1 MLYNFEQWQNKSAL
15 NESKSTE
22 NIINWLSSNF
32 GGSVAKIDSLLDS
45 ILTIEE
51 NYLSEWSNIQTEI
64 DSLEVQKAQIKSDP
78 AEAKKLERLISR
90 NENLLSALS
99 KKRKAATESVEKK
112 VEDATK
118 GKQRLIAYWNL
129 KKSDAES
136 DVAERLYKMAKNLT
150 DSSIADELYDK
161 YKNAALMAKK
171 KDELFR
177 TKFGDLKLSTPVSY
191 AADSEKM
198 SRPSNFLLDP
208 ILAMNAVQFTK
219 YVQGLDK
226 KTVKELIK
234 FIMTE
239 RNERYAILDTEKDRL
254 VAQKNK
260 MGLSSDDVKS
270 DLKDLRETLMEQIR
284 DLRTKITI
292 ARRYE

>member
-99 KKRKAATESVEKK
+99 KKRKAAIEAVEKK

>member
-99 KKRKAATESVEKK
+99 KKRKSAIESVEKK